1 MISILTPVHRKS
13 APYLP
18 EAHRSLQKQT
28 YQDFEWVLVPNGGAT
43 IPPEISADPWV
54 RIFPLPDEE
63 EHNRIGRLKRYAATQ
78 AKGTILVELDADDLL
93 TPDALGKIAGAFLD
107 TGAAMVYS
115 NCAEF
120 ENDTWQ
126 GRTYDPVYG
135 WHSRPF
141 EYMGHSL
148 LETISPPVR
157 ADTMRSVLYAPNHVR
172 AWATADYW
180 SVGGHNEELR
190 TGDDH
195 ELMCRL
201 YAAFG
206 ERRFCHINEC
216 LYLYRLHG
224 QNSSQTHNGEV
235 HAQVERNYVRYA
247 RDMINRWATDNNLPR
262 VDLGGRLDCPQGY
275 ISVDL
280 FNADIQADLN
290 DRWPFEDA
298 SIGVLRASHLIEH
311 LRDPIHTM
319 NEAHRVLVPGGWFLI
334 DVPSTDGRGAFQ
346 DPTHVSFWNENSF
359 WYYTDRNYAN
369 YIPAYRGR
377 FQAARVVT
385 YYPDQWWQQRQIP
398 VVSAHLI
405 ALKEGYEPMGEV
417 KI

>member
-1 MISILTPVHRKS
+1 MISVLTPVHKKS
-13 APYLP
+13 APYLS
-18 EAHRSLQKQT
+18 EAYRSLQEQT
-28 YQDFEWVLVPNGGAT
+28 YRDFEWVIVPNGGAT
-43 IPPEISADPWV
+43 IPQELFADPWV
-54 RIFPLPDEE
+54 KLYPLPDEE
-63 EHNRIGRLKRYAATQ
+63 EHNKIGRLKRYAATQ
-78 AKGTILVELDADDLL
+78 ARGDILVELDADDLL
-93 TPDALGKIAGAFLD
+93 VPDALQKIAAAFLD

-120 ENDTWQ
+120 KNGTWE
-126 GRTYDPVYG
+126 GRTFDPFYG
-135 WHSRPF
+135 WKSRPF
-141 EYMGHSL
+141 KYAGHSL

-157 ADTMRSVLYAPNHVR
+157 ADTMRTILYAPNHVR

-180 SVGGHNEELR
+180 SVGGHNEELL

-206 ERRFCHINEC
+206 ERRFHHVDEC

-224 QNSSQTHNGEV
+224 ENSSQTHNSAV
-235 HAQVERNYVRYA
+235 HEQVERNYVCYA
-247 RDMINRWATDNNLPR
+247 RDMINRWAIDNGLPR
-262 VDLGGRLDCPQGY
+262 VDLGGRLDSPLGY
-275 ISVDL
+275 VTVDL

-290 DRWPFEDA
+290 HTWPFSDS
-298 SIGVLRASHLIEH
+298 SIGVLRASHLVEH

-346 DPTHVSFWNENSF
+346 DPTHVSFWNQNSF
-359 WYYTDRNYAN
+359 WYYTDRNYAR
-369 YIPAYRGR
+369 YIPAYQGR

-385 YYPDQWWQQRQIP
+385 YYPDALWQQANIP
-398 VVSAHLI
+398 VVSAHLV
-405 ALKEGYEPMGEV
+405 ALKDGYKPMGEV
-417 KI
+417 RI